1 MDQLD
6 KLRYL
11 SLVSKVTT
19 GARNSAQAVF
29 RMGALAGGL
38 DCLCWPAELEV
49 HLGLSEKTL
58 SEFII
63 DLSKGKRNVKE
74 FQSSLNKNGAEL
86 PASLVETIWNIIQRL
101 MPAQA
106 KQGRPA
112 TGAGGKYSGLAIPDA
127 RCVHKRHAG
136 TGSASLL

>member
-1 MDQLD
+1 M
-6 KLRYL
+6 
-11 SLVSKVTT
+11 
-19 GARNSAQAVF
+19 
-29 RMGALAGGL
+29 
-38 DCLCWPAELEV
+38 

-63 DLSKGKRNVKE
+63 DLSKGKRTVKE

-101 MPAQA
+101 MPAQT

-112 TGAGGKYSGLAIPDA
+112 AGAAGKYSGLAIPDA
-127 RCVHKRHAG
+127 RCVLRKYEG
-136 TGSASLL
+136 IGVT